1 MTSTI
6 RNIDGPATVSTTLT
20 RRRALSAAALAGVTA
35 AGFATV
41 GPAVAA
47 ELALPASPQPNPAKL
62 GMINAGLDSAGYPV
76 ELSFIDYGRGNPV
89 VLIHG
94 WPLCKESWEPQL
106 SELPKHMRVIAYDR
120 RGFGKSSKPWDGYD
134 SDTLADDLKA
144 VLDQLDL
151 QNVTLVGFSMGG
163 CELARYMSRHN
174 GARVGKLIFVSDVT
188 PYLLKMGDNPL
199 GKDKDIF
206 DNMITR
212 VERDR
217 PAYLA
222 EFFRTYYAVGAPQP
236 VLDPVNQLVLDW
248 NMSWALQASCRAT
261 TECVTTFSAS
271 DYRQDL
277 PKIQIPTLF
286 IHGTADSMTPPESTV
301 DRSSKLVPGA
311 KVKMYTGEPHGLN
324 VTAKDQFNRD
334 VIEFVGGAA

>member
-1 MTSTI
+1 MTNSI
-6 RNIDGPATVSTTLT
+6 QNADGPATVSTTLG
-20 RRRALSAAALAGVTA
+20 RRRAFSAAALAGVTTAGFTA
-35 AGFATV
+35 AGSAM
-41 GPAVAA
+41 AA
-47 ELALPASPQPNPAKL
+47 EPARPASPQPGPTRPS
-62 GMINAGLDSAGYPV
+62 MINAGLDSAGYPV
-76 ELSFIDYGRGNPV
+76 ELSFVDYGRGKPV

-106 SELPKHMRVIAYDR
+106 AELPKHVRVIAYDR

-134 SDTLADDLKA
+134 TDTLADDLKA
-144 VLDQLDL
+144 LLDQLDL
-151 QNVTLVGFSMGG
+151 QDVTLVGFSMGG

-174 GARVGKLIFVSDVT
+174 GARVGKLVFVSDVT
-188 PYLLKMGDNPL
+188 PFLLKTDDNPY

-222 EFFRTYYAVGAPQP
+222 EFFKTYYAVGSQVP
-236 VLDPVNQLVLDW
+236 VLDPVSQLVLDW

-277 PKIQIPTLF
+277 PKIKVPTLF
-286 IHGTADSMTPPESTV
+286 IHGSGDLMTPPENTV
-301 DRSSKLVPGA
+301 ARSVPLVPGA
-311 KVKMYTGEPHGLN
+311 KLKTYTGEPHGLN
-324 VTAKDQFNRD
+324 ITAENQFNRD
-334 VIEFVGGAA
+334 IIEFVRST